1 MFKREIIVC
10 AFVFTIFFAHQL
22 VLANSTDI
30 TLDSMVDICEDMES
44 AILDIVVEYETYND
58 PAPKLQH
65 IAGTNMAIQK
75 GRAKHV
81 WSSAR
86 PLEESDPNKQKKAP
100 IWRSKSTEKV
110 TIMNGRG
117 HSWDSEITQSY
128 NGKVAKRHQ
137 IDGWPRRV
145 SLGTITETQ
154 HFMPKRSI
162 TPFGFTI
169 LRFER
174 KSLSKLLREKELVSI
189 DNTIKTVNGF
199 ETIHVDLFVP
209 INNKKILSKR
219 VYFSVD
225 HCLTLVKIEYFN
237 GSKVGL
243 AVEVFEL
250 AQVAEALW
258 FPKKGWL
265 APSTG
270 RAYVYEATKITVNQG
285 LTNDYFDIIFTP
297 GTKVRDKIEG
307 TEYTVKS
314 K

>member
-1 MFKREIIVC
+1 MFENKILTY
-10 AFVFTIFFAHQL
+10 ALMIFITSPL

-30 TLDSMVDICEDMES
+30 TLDCLADICEDMEL

-58 PAPKLQH
+58 PPPKLQH
-65 IAGTNMAIQK
+65 IAGTNMGIQK

-137 IDGWPRRV
+137 LDGWPKRI
-145 SLGTITETQ
+145 SHGTITQTQ
-154 HFMPKRSI
+154 DFAPKRGI

-174 KSLSKLLREKELVSI
+174 KPLSKRLREKELVSI

-199 ETIHVDLFVP
+199 EIIHVDLFVP

-225 HCLTLVKIEYFN
+225 HCLTPVKIEYFN
-237 GSKVGL
+237 GRKVGL

-258 FPKKGWL
+258 FPKKGRL

-270 RAYVYEATKITVNQG
+270 RAYVYEASKVALNQG
-285 LTNDYFDIIFTP
+285 LTNDYFNIEFPP
-297 GTKVRDKIEG
+297 GTKVRDEIKGIE
-307 TEYTVKS
+307 YIVKS